1 MLRATRFH
9 AIQLCALA
17 VVVDMSDHSRDPLNL
32 QGALERQ
39 YSLLNLPTFNVQD
52 LFLL

>member
-1 MLRATRFH
+1 MLRTLRFD
-9 AIQLCALA
+9 AIQLPALA
-17 VVVDMSDHSRDPLNL
+17 VVVAMLDHSRDPLNL

-39 YSLLNLPTFNVQD
+39 CSFLNLPTFNVQD